1 MAVNFRRI
9 ELKDKEIFDK
19 YLKSDH
25 GKLGWEYCFAMTW
38 IWDAFDETMIC
49 DLGDMALLYTKF
61 YGKCVY
67 FPPLLSDEKLLEKA
81 VGIIAEQCKSDECKM
96 EIRGL
101 SKEQA
106 EILTDKYCISTDRGN
121 YDYIYDVQ
129 ALTTLSGKKLHSK
142 RNFINRF
149 KATYDYTF
157 REYEETDREK
167 MLALFDKW
175 YVKSE
180 HETLDLERKVI
191 VRALDYYKELNLKIG
206 ILEAEGKL
214 AAFSISAVEN
224 DNVAHAMFEK
234 GDTSFDGI
242 YQMINQQTCEKFFGG
257 CRYVNRE
264 EDMNIEGLRRAKMS
278 YYPEI
283 LLEKYTLKCKG

>member
-1 MAVNFRRI
+1 MAVDFRRI
-9 ELKDKEIFDK
+9 ELKDKEIFEK
-19 YLKSDH
+19 YLKPDH

-49 DLGDMALLYTKF
+49 DLGDMALVYTKF
-61 YGKCVY
+61 YGNCVY
-67 FPPLLSDEKLLEKA
+67 FPPLLSDESLLEKA
-81 VGIIAEQCKSDECKM
+81 VGIIAEQCRANECKM

-106 EILTDKYCISTDRGN
+106 EILSDKYCVSTDRGN
-121 YDYIYDVQ
+121 YDYVYEVKKLID
-129 ALTTLSGKKLHSK
+129 LSGKKLHGK

-149 KATYDYTF
+149 KATYNYSF
-157 REYEETDREK
+157 REYKETDRED
-167 MLALFDKW
+167 MLALYDKW
-175 YVKSE
+175 YVRSE

-191 VRALDYYKELNLKIG
+191 VRALDYYKDLDLKIG
-206 ILEAEGKL
+206 ILEVDGKL
-214 AAFSISAVEN
+214 AAYSISAAEN

-234 GDTSFDGI
+234 GDTTYDGI
-242 YQMINQQTCEKFFGG
+242 YQMINRLTCEKLLSG

-278 YYPEI
+278 YYPEV
-283 LLEKYTLKCKG
+283 LLEKYTLRCKG